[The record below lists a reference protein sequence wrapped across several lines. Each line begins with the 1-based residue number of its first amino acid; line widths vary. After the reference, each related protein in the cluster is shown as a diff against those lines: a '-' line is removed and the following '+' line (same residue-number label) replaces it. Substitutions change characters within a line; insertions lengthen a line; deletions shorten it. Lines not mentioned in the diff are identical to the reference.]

1 MKKSIVAFFVFVL
14 AFALFAAPVQADDGR
29 VKGLWIEIPGL
40 PEASS
45 TSFNV
50 QSGGEGEAYFERNF
64 DGGILK
70 ITIDRIYSE
79 DRDGE
84 ALTPDDTGSLVV
96 MLQSLREF
104 IEMDPDDIDVTES
117 VEELEEIYPYPV
129 SAARYTTGE
138 DEDMRGNQDIFIF
151 TDEWIF
157 RVHISLA
164 ADRMDDYDADE
175 MEEWLENMEIFDREE
190 GRGDVFDDEDDEDD
204 EIDEED
210 EKSVDFVAV
219 LYSLPEFRGIA
230 WQIAE
235 PGEYDLFKGFDM
247 PNDSVRSL
255 AVCPGYRV
263 TLYEHSQFD
272 GESVEYEESEEDL
285 GERGRWA
292 SSIRVEQIE
301 EPDIDLAFEWFMV
314 QAENEGVFEEVDLGA
329 AMAAKA
335 ISVHE
340 ERIEEFKAA
349 MEMHWY
355 GTTTDSERVELGGEL
370 IKIFSDIGVDT
381 DDWDE
386 NSFAQAMNNFY
397 DWRKDLSVWD
407 VACMILNVAPE
418 LFEE

>member
-1 MKKSIVAFFVFVL
+1 MKRSIVAFFVFAL
-14 AFALFAAPVQADDGR
+14 AFALLAAPVQADDGR

-40 PEASS
+40 PEACS

-70 ITIDRIYSE
+70 ISIDRIYSE

-84 ALTPDDTGSLVV
+84 ALTPSDTGSLVV

-104 IEMDPDDIDVTES
+104 IEMDSDDIDVTEF
-117 VEELEEIYPYPV
+117 VEELEEVYSYPV
-129 SAARYTTGE
+129 SAALYTTGE

-151 TDEWIF
+151 TEEWIF

-164 ADRMDDYDADE
+164 VDHMDDYDADALK
-175 MEEWLENMEIFDREE
+175 EWLENMEIFDREE
-190 GRGDVFDDEDDEDD
+190 GRGDLFDDEDD

-210 EKSVDFVAV
+210 EKAVDFVAV
-219 LYSLPEFRGIA
+219 VYSLPGFRGIA

-235 PGEYDLFKGFDM
+235 PGEYDLFEGFDM

-263 TLYEHSQFD
+263 ALYEHSQFD
-272 GESVEYEESEEDL
+272 GESAEYEESEGDL
-285 GERGRWA
+285 SERGRWA

-301 EPDIDLAFEWFMV
+301 EPDVDLAFEWFMV
-314 QAENEGVFEEVDLGA
+314 QAENEGVFEEVDLDTA
-329 AMAAKA
+329 RAAKAMAA
-335 ISVHE
+335 HG
-340 ERIEEFKAA
+340 ERIGEFKAA
-349 MEMHWY
+349 WEMHWY

-370 IKIFSDIGVDT
+370 IRIFSNIGVDT

-407 VACMILNVAPE
+407 AACMILNVDPE
-418 LFEE
+418 IFEE

>member
-1 MKKSIVAFFVFVL
+1 MRKIIVAFFVFAL
-14 AFALFAAPVQADDGR
+14 AFALFAAPVKADDGR

-70 ITIDRIYSE
+70 ISIDRIYSE
-79 DRDGE
+79 GRDGE
-84 ALTPDDTGSLVV
+84 TMTPSDTGSLVV

-129 SAARYTTGE
+129 ATAQYTTGE

-164 ADRMDDYDADE
+164 ADHMDDYDADE
-175 MEEWLENMEIFDREE
+175 MKEWLENMEILDRQE
-190 GRGDVFDDEDDEDD
+190 GRGDVFDDEDDE
-204 EIDEED
+204 ED
-210 EKSVDFVAV
+210 EKTVDFVAV

-247 PNDSVRSL
+247 PNDSVCSV

-263 TLYEHSQFD
+263 TLYEHSRFD
-272 GESVEYEESEEDL
+272 GESATFEESEEDL
-285 GERGRWA
+285 GYRNRWT
-292 SSIRVEQIE
+292 SSIKVEQIE
-301 EPDIDLAFEWFMV
+301 EPDIGLAFEWFMV
-314 QAENEGVFEEVDLGA
+314 QVENEGVFEEIDLDTA
-329 AMAAKA
+329 RAAKA
-335 ISVHE
+335 MAVHE

-355 GTTTDSERVELGGEL
+355 GTTTDSERVELGEEL

-407 VACMILNVAPE
+407 VACMILNVNPE
-418 LFEE
+418 IFEE